1 MDKKKQ
7 EQLELQIAK
16 EIIGEL
22 PYLTDGDTGFIY
34 RKNNGVYV
42 KLSDNQVYDSIITEF
57 MDNDIKYTRAKRNV
71 TFDFLKMLTYMSSTR
86 INNSTKNTVNLQNG
100 VYYFDKT
107 FETLHVNNETKEK
120 WTTQEHFKYHHD
132 VHDYYSFNQIPVI
145 YDKNAECPV
154 IDQFITDVFGLEN
167 CAEIYEF
174 IGYILLPHV
183 RYQRAI
189 MMVGSG
195 KNGKTTFLDMLV
207 HFLGIDNVC
216 SIALQ
221 DLDGRFDLINL
232 KNKMANIVG
241 DLSSK
246 ALEDTG
252 NAKRIVTDQILSG
265 NIKNV
270 QGIFNFENRCKM
282 LYSVNELPRTKD
294 KSTAFYRRW
303 IMKICDNVFE
313 GENKDPHI
321 YDKLTTESEMSGL
334 LNRALAGIERLREN
348 NGFENTELEVKSLWE
363 LETNPI
369 GDFILNCCNIME
381 GKETRSKELFEA
393 VNQYRKEKHVPLMNG
408 KSIGYWL
415 RQYGIVGKQRKVE
428 EKFYTFYQ
436 DIELK
441 DGYTEEINI
450 DSLIGWVDND

>member
-1 MDKKKQ
+1 MKEEKI
-7 EQLELQIAK
+7 EQLELRIAQ
-16 EIIGEL
+16 EIIGEKS
-22 PYLTDGDTGFIY
+22 YLTDGDTGYIY
-34 RKNNGVYV
+34 RKNHGVYE
-42 KLSDNQVYDSIITEF
+42 KLSDNQIYDSIITEF
-57 MDNDIKYTRAKRNV
+57 IDNDIKYTRARRNV
-71 TFDFLKMLTYMSSTR
+71 TYDFLKTSTYMSSKHITE
-86 INNSTKNTVNLQNG
+86 STKNSVNLLNG
-100 VYYFDKT
+100 VYFFDKT
-107 FETLHVNNETKEK
+107 FEQLHVNNDTGES
-120 WTTQEHFKYHHD
+120 WTTQEHFQDHLNVKN
-132 VHDYYSFNQIPVI
+132 YYSFNQIPVK
-145 YDKNAECPV
+145 YDKNATCPT
-154 IDQFITDVFGLEN
+154 IDKFITDVFGLEN

-207 HFLGIDNVC
+207 HFLGLENIC
-216 SIALQ
+216 AISLQ
-221 DLDGRFDLINL
+221 DLDGRFALINL

-246 ALEDTG
+246 PLEDTG

-321 YDKLTTESEMSGL
+321 YDKLTTEEEMSGL
-334 LNRALAGIERLREN
+334 LNRALEGIERLREN

-369 GDFILNCCNIME
+369 GDFILNRCNIE
-381 GKETRSKELFEA
+381 DGKEIRSKELFEA
-393 VNQYRKEKHVPLMNG
+393 VNQYRKEKHVPLLNG

-415 RQYGIVGKQRKVE
+415 RQYGIVGKRRRVDDNT
-428 EKFYTFYQ
+428 YTFYQ
-436 DIELK
+436 EIELK
-441 DGYTEEINI
+441 EEYIEEINVEAME
-450 DSLIGWVDND
+450 GWLE